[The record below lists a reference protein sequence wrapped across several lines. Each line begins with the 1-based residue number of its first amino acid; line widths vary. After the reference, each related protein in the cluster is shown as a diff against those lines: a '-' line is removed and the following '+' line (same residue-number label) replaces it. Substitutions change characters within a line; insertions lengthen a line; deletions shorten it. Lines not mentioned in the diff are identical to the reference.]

1 MGLLV
6 STTPCK
12 HDFARRPTLRSF
24 TLRSTYGERRL
35 SQVPSAKCQVP
46 SAKCQVVLCSN
57 VSSAALDANLQGIPI
72 LMFRDG
78 RQFDGS
84 LLKTGPTMHYVNN
97 AKDVNAFLRNPKF
110 VERSRSLEGIYSM
123 YTEGWLTKMKGFT
136 LVNDS
141 FWNGVGLRS
150 WVYTF

>member
-1 MGLLV
+1 MREDL
-6 STTPCK
+6 
-12 HDFARRPTLRSF
+12 
-24 TLRSTYGERRL
+24 
-35 SQVPSAKCQVP
+35 AKCHVL
-46 SAKCQVVLCSN
+46 LCSN

-110 VERSRSLEGIYSM
+110 VERSRSLEGIYPM
-123 YTEGWLTKMKGFT
+123 YTEGGLTKWRALLSSLIRFGME
-136 LVNDS
+136 
-141 FWNGVGLRS
+141 
-150 WVYTF
+150 